1 MKRSECLII
10 SPAETCSPAAGWVAE
25 EAVRSWKL
33 SACPARRQAKRA
45 EALMQEHVFFAGQV
59 LKKHVWTKARIAEE
73 PGERGRFWI
82 LGSAVGAPEAWKG
95 LQSK

>member
-1 MKRSECLII
+1 
-10 SPAETCSPAAGWVAE
+10 
-25 EAVRSWKL
+25 
-33 SACPARRQAKRA
+33 
-45 EALMQEHVFFAGQV
+45 MQEHVFFAGQV